1 MAQQLRLEK
10 KKCQIRFVL
19 SPNFMQKIKQVIPN
33 TITSL
38 NLLSGCIGIVL
49 AFNNQLEYAAAMIW
63 IAGLF
68 DFFDGFSARILKVSS
83 EIGKQ
88 LDSLAD
94 MVTFGVLP
102 GVIIYQLILQQ
113 QADTGWSEYIAY
125 VAFIITIFSAIRL
138 AKFNIDTRQSD
149 TFIGLPT
156 PANAFCISAFPWI
169 LSNPHVL
176 SNEQLILGLIVYT
189 LVFSWLLVADI
200 KMLALKFK
208 SFDWSTNKARWIFI
222 ALSLVFIAFFQV
234 IAIPL
239 VIVLYIFISVI
250 YNSLSHHP

>member
-1 MAQQLRLEK
+1 
-10 KKCQIRFVL
+10 
-19 SPNFMQKIKQVIPN
+19 MQKVKQVIPN

-63 IAGLF
+63 ISGLF
-68 DFFDGFSARILKVSS
+68 DFLDGFSARILKVSS

-102 GVIIYQLILQQ
+102 GVIIYQLIFQLQIS
-113 QADTGWSEYIAY
+113 TGWSEYIAY
-125 VAFIITIFSAIRL
+125 TAFIITIFSAIRL

-169 LSNPHVL
+169 LSNSNLL
-176 SNEQLILGLIVYT
+176 SNEQLVISLIAYT
-189 LVFSWLLVADI
+189 SIFSWLLVAEV

-208 SFDWSTNKARWIFI
+208 SFGWSTNKARWIFI
-222 ALSLVFIAFFQV
+222 VLSLVLIAVFQV

-239 VIVLYIFISVI
+239 IIVLYIVISMI
-250 YNSLSHHP
+250 YNSLSQHT